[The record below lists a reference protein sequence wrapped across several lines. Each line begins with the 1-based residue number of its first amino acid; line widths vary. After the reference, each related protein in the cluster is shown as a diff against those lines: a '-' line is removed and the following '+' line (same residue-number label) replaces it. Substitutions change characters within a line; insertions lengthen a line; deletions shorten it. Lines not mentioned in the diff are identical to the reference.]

1 MKFLFE
7 SELASNPAPHN
18 QSRYNR
24 YGVVYKSKREKA
36 YITELEIRLRRQI
49 HMNQEFE
56 RYGAEPIRV
65 DYLFG
70 FVPPK
75 SWSKKKRL
83 QALNCEIYPTSQ
95 QIGDWDN
102 LCKSTQDRLNA
113 LIIEDDRY
121 IVDGH
126 GRKIYTEKP
135 YLRIEIEEA

>member
-1 MKFLFE
+1 MKFVFE
-7 SELASNPAPHN
+7 SELASNPVPHN

-24 YGVVYKSKREKA
+24 YGIVYKSKREKA
-36 YITELEIRLRRQI
+36 YITELEYRLTNFI
-49 HMNQEFE
+49 HSKRGFE
-56 RYGAEPIRV
+56 TISGVPIRV